1 MFHAKNLTQYT
12 KYNIETLIQKNIK
25 KSPPPKKS
33 INQMNELLIKYEE
46 RIENDKY
53 CVNCN
58 SVAEEQ
64 YSRYIFGDKYI
75 FCGEWCSYDTE
86 HQIRKSL
93 RR

>member
-1 MFHAKNLTQYT
+1 MKIL
-12 KYNIETLIQKNIK
+12 LL
-25 KSPPPKKS
+25 PKELQDVIS
-33 INQMNELLIKYEE
+33 EFNVEHRPLMRRVMHELLVKYEE
-46 RIENDKY
+46 RIENDNY

-64 YSRYIFGDKYI
+64 YSRYIFGDKYT

-86 HQIRKSL
+86 YQIRKTM